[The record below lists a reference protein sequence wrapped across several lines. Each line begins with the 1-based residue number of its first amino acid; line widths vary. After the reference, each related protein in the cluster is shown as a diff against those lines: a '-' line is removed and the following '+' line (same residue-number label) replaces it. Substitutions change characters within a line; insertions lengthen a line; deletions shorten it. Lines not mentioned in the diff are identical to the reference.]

1 MIYVLKTMLRVT
13 YIYTFKHILQLMNF
27 DFNRDES
34 EKPDARFK
42 LDFFLVFIGYTLILF
57 IEKVV
62 FKMRDHS
69 QLHSHDGKVQE
80 SNEDVIKEQHET
92 NQKMAQIDANL
103 FWFNWKKAIEVYKIY
118 IFK

>member
-1 MIYVLKTMLRVT
+1 
-13 YIYTFKHILQLMNF
+13 MNF
-27 DFNRDES
+27 DFNRDER

-69 QLHSHDGKVQE
+69 QLHSHDGKVKGTTWDKSKDG
-80 SNEDVIKEQHET
+80 SN
-92 NQKMAQIDANL
+92 
-103 FWFNWKKAIEVYKIY
+103 WC
-118 IFK
+118 